1 MRTRSFR
8 TAGIVTAALLMT
20 GGAAA
25 VTTGAATAAP
35 STAQSCYGS
44 GKAFTTAN
52 KVWPKYPNW
61 AYTTANCAD
70 INIKPNATVSVRTC
84 WKNHACNAP
93 RTIRAGQWGLAAE
106 DVLNG
111 TKFYLKFNRDVGG
124 TVAY

>member
-1 MRTRSFR
+1 MRTRSMR

-20 GGAAA
+20 GGATA

-44 GKAFTTAN
+44 SKAFTTVN

-70 INIKPNATVSVRTC
+70 INVKPNATIKVQAC
-84 WKNHACNAP
+84 WKNHACNRP
-93 RTIRAGQWGLAAE
+93 TTIRAGQWGTAAT

-111 TKFYLKFNRDVGG
+111 TKFYLKFSGNVSGRI
-124 TVAY
+124 AY